1 MSTKRDYYEI
11 LGIDKGVSL
20 DQIKTAYRKL
30 AMQHHPDR
38 VPEDKKKEAE
48 EKFKEI
54 SEAYA
59 VLSDPQKRQLYD
71 QYGHAGVDSRY
82 STEDI
87 FRSADFSS
95 IFGGAGLEDIFGD
108 IFGGFGFDIFGGGQ
122 RGGRRRRAQRMG
134 EDLHLETVISLEE
147 AASGLEKEISFY
159 HLEKC
164 QHCGGK
170 GAEPGT
176 SKVTCTTCK
185 GRGTI
190 SSGMGFISFSQT
202 CPACQGEGEVFKKKC
217 SKCAGQGRLRVK
229 KNIKVT
235 IPAGVDR
242 GSVLRLRGEG
252 HFGPGGYGDLYL
264 HINVRPHPVFE
275 RDGDNIKCKFKIS
288 VFKAILGG
296 EVEVPTLNGKVKMK
310 VPSGTQ
316 PHAVFRLK
324 GKGITN
330 LRTKRSGDELV
341 SIDIEIP
348 RRISSRE
355 RKLLDE
361 WVRLRGEDI

>member
-1 MSTKRDYYEI
+1 MSTKKDYYDI

-38 VPEDKKKEAE
+38 VQGEQKKEAE
-48 EKFKEI
+48 ERFKEI

-95 IFGGAGLEDIFGD
+95 IFGGAGFEDIFGD
-108 IFGGFGFDIFGGGQ
+108 IFSGFGFDIFGGGP
-122 RGGRRRRAQRMG
+122 RRGRRAAARRG
-134 EDLHLETVISLEE
+134 EDLHLESSISLEE
-147 AASGLEKEISFY
+147 ASSGIKKEVSFY

-164 QHCGGK
+164 SHCKGE

-176 SKVTCTTCK
+176 GKVTCPTCK
-185 GRGTI
+185 GRGMV
-190 SSGMGFISFSQT
+190 SSGMGFISFSQACPT
-202 CPACQGEGEVFKKKC
+202 CKGEGEVFKKRC
-217 SKCAGQGRLRVK
+217 SKCSGQGRIKVR
-229 KNIKVT
+229 KNITVT

-242 GSVLRLRGEG
+242 GSVLRLKNEG
-252 HFGPGGYGDLYL
+252 HFGAGGYGDLYL
-264 HINVRPHPVFE
+264 HINVRHHPVFD
-275 RDGDNIKCKFKIS
+275 RDGDNIMCNFKINI
-288 VFKAILGG
+288 FKALLGG

-310 VPSGTQ
+310 IPPGTQ
-316 PHAVFRLK
+316 PHTTFRLK
-324 GKGITN
+324 GKGIVN
-330 LRTKRSGDELV
+330 LRTKRTGDELV
-341 SIDIEIP
+341 SVDIEIP
-348 RRISSRE
+348 KRLSSRE
-355 RKLLDE
+355 RKLLEE
-361 WVRLRGEDI
+361 WASIRREEI